1 MSAFS
6 MPVSGVIVM
15 VRLRRFSSLIV
26 LLLIG
31 LLIGS
36 VNPVFFDPMN
46 LARIATTSSIPLLMA
61 LGGLFVIQMGSIDLS
76 VEGVVAVS
84 AVCLALLIGNTANAH
99 AIGFWALPIAILVGA
114 LTGLI
119 NGLLQVKM
127 RIPSFMAT
135 LGVGFIGIGLATA
148 LLEGNTVRVL
158 DMNIRAIALHRLMG
172 LPLSVWIV
180 VLALGVAHFI
190 SRHTILGRHALAI
203 GGGEDLAR
211 LNGINVNRTRIT
223 IFALAGAFYGL
234 AAILAVAQFGQ
245 GHALIAQGQ
254 LFTAI
259 TAIVVGGA
267 SLAGGNGSPLGTLL
281 GVLIVVV
288 VSNGMV
294 LMGVAPYVQQGV
306 QGVLIIAAVAIA
318 LDRAKARVVK

>member
-1 MSAFS
+1 
-6 MPVSGVIVM
+6 M

-36 VNPVFFDPMN
+36 VNPSFFDPMN

-84 AVCLALLIGNTANAH
+84 AVCLALLIGNNLNSY
-99 AIGFWALPIAILVGA
+99 AIGFWALPLAILVGA

-158 DMNIRAIALHRLMG
+158 DMSIRSIALQRLMG
-172 LPLSVWIV
+172 LPVSVWIV

-190 SRHTILGRHALAI
+190 SRHTVLGRHALAI

-211 LNGINVNRTRIT
+211 LNGINVNRTRIS

>member
-84 AVCLALLIGNTANAH
+84 AVCLALLIGNTVNAH

>member
-1 MSAFS
+1 
-6 MPVSGVIVM
+6 M

-36 VNPVFFDPMN
+36 VNPSFFDPMN

-84 AVCLALLIGNTANAH
+84 AVSLALLIGNSINSH

-158 DMNIRAIALHRLMG
+158 DMNTRAIALTRLMG
-172 LPLSVWIV
+172 LPVSVWIV

-190 SRHTILGRHALAI
+190 SRHTTLGRHALAI

>member
-1 MSAFS
+1 
-6 MPVSGVIVM
+6 M

-84 AVCLALLIGNTANAH
+84 AVCLALLIGNTVNAH

-267 SLAGGNGSPLGTLL
+267 SLAGGNGSPVGTLL

-306 QGVLIIAAVAIA
+306 QGVLIITAVAIA

>member
-1 MSAFS
+1 MNAYS

-15 VRLRRFSSLIV
+15 VRLRRFSSFIV

-61 LGGLFVIQMGSIDLS
+61 LGGMFVIQMGSIDLS

-84 AVCLALLIGNTANAH
+84 AVCLALLIGNTVNAH

-158 DMNIRAIALHRLMG
+158 DMDIRAIALHRLMG
-172 LPLSVWIV
+172 LPMSVWIV

-190 SRHTILGRHALAI
+190 SRHTVLGRHALAI

-267 SLAGGNGSPLGTLL
+267 SLAGGNGSPVGTLL

>member
-1 MSAFS
+1 
-6 MPVSGVIVM
+6 M

-36 VNPVFFDPMN
+36 VNPSFFDPMN

-84 AVCLALLIGNTANAH
+84 AVCLALLIGNNLNSY
-99 AIGFWALPIAILVGA
+99 AIGFWALPLAILVGA

-158 DMNIRAIALHRLMG
+158 DMSIRSIALQRLMG
-172 LPLSVWIV
+172 LPVSVWIV

-190 SRHTILGRHALAI
+190 SRHTVLGRHALAI